1 MPKNLFFLL
10 MAFLPLTA
18 FSPANKNI
26 GLGSAVNM
34 AAKQRM
40 LTQRMGK
47 AYLYKTLGINLEQS
61 TREIEASVT
70 TFEENLRLLKAFSP
84 SEEITHNISLMD
96 TQWFIYKKIVTGEI
110 TRPHAQYVVENNS
123 NILAAC
129 ELTVNSIVAYA
140 QTQNG
145 ASELPNMSAKEIAP
159 LIATAGKQRMLCQRL
174 ALYFAAQKLGIK
186 EGDVTANLKAAMTEF
201 QQNLSMLFVAP
212 ANNTEVDDAL
222 SEVLTQWNK
231 LRDHA
236 GEIERGEFSATELF
250 TLTNQILTSMDKV
263 TSVYDRLLK

>member
-1 MPKNLFFLL
+1 
-10 MAFLPLTA
+10 MAFLPLAA
-18 FSPANKNI
+18 FSPVNKNI

-47 AYLYKTLGINLEQS
+47 AFLYKTLGINLEQS

-84 SEEITHNISLMD
+84 SEEITRNISLMD

-123 NILAAC
+123 NMLAAC
-129 ELTVNSIVAYA
+129 ELTVSSIVSYA
-140 QTQNG
+140 QMQSIG
-145 ASELPNMSAKEIAP
+145 SEVPNLSAKEIAP
-159 LIATAGKQRMLCQRL
+159 LIATAGKQRMLCQRI
-174 ALYFAAQKLGIK
+174 ALYFAAQKLGFK
-186 EGDVTANLKAAMTEF
+186 EGNVTATLQASMAEF
-201 QQNLSMLFVAP
+201 QQNLNSLFTSP
-212 ANNTEVDDAL
+212 ANNTDVDDAL
-222 SEVLTQWNK
+222 SEVLAQWNK
-231 LRDHA
+231 LRDNA

-250 TLTNQILTSMDKV
+250 TVTNQILTSMDKV
-263 TSVYDRLLK
+263 ASVYDKLLK